1 MEVLWERQCRT
12 GIRPEKGGSRPSPR
26 KAAVPNP
33 PRASS
38 RWCRRAVPAPKP
50 KGGRCNESRDH
61 LEGAEPGV
69 RRRTWRERHRRK
81 RRWKF
86 GLGMFLL
93 GFTTA
98 LVVVAGVGAGVY
110 YSRFAPENK
119 LADVVKECGARGRG
133 VRLAGHRTSLTMEAF
148 GDGSG
153 GVSTPVFQCVLERLG
168 TPSAVRER
176 MGETRAIDGTRE
188 ESWGSYRAT
197 WTYHPDQGLH
207 VVISAQ

>member
-1 MEVLWERQCRT
+1 MGATVPDGYPAGKGRFA
-12 GIRPEKGGSRPSPR
+12 PE
-26 KAAVPNP
+26 
-33 PRASS
+33 SS
-38 RWCRRAVPAPKP
+38 QGRRAEPAPRLVP
-50 KGGRCNESRDH
+50 VVQTSLPSSEAEGGRRNESRDH

>member
-1 MEVLWERQCRT
+1 MGATAPDGYPVGRGRFA
-12 GIRPEKGGSRPSPR
+12 PESSGGRRVEPAPR
-26 KAAVPNP
+26 LVPVVQ
-33 PRASS
+33 AH
-38 RWCRRAVPAPKP
+38 VPAS
-50 KGGRCNESRDH
+50 EA
-61 LEGAEPGV
+61 EGARRSESQVHLDGGEAGPH
-69 RRRTWRERHRRK
+69 RRTRHERHRRK
-81 RRWKF
+81 KRWKF
-86 GLGMFLL
+86 GLGMFVL

-110 YSRFAPENK
+110 YSRFASENK

-133 VRLAGHRTSLTMEAF
+133 VRLASDKSTLTMEAF
-148 GDGSG
+148 GEGSG
-153 GVSTPVFQCVLERLG
+153 GVATPVFQCVLERLD

-176 MGETRAIDGTRE
+176 MMETRAIDGTRE

>member
-1 MEVLWERQCRT
+1 MEVAAPNGNPT
-12 GIRPEKGGSRPSPR
+12 GRGRFAPESSGG
-26 KAAVPNP
+26 
-33 PRASS
+33 
-38 RWCRRAVPAPKP
+38 RRVEPAPRP
-50 KGGRCNESRDH
+50 VPVGQIPVPVSEPEGARHNESRDH
-61 LEGAEPGV
+61 LEDAEPGL
-69 RRRTWRERHRRK
+69 RRRTRRERHRRK
-81 RRWKF
+81 KHWKF

-133 VRLAGHRTSLTMEAF
+133 VRLAGDRTSLTMEAF

>member
-1 MEVLWERQCRT
+1 MGATVPDGYPAGKGRFA
-12 GIRPEKGGSRPSPR
+12 PE
-26 KAAVPNP
+26 
-33 PRASS
+33 SS
-38 RWCRRAVPAPKP
+38 QGRCAEPAPRLVP
-50 KGGRCNESRDH
+50 VVQTSLPSSEAEGGRRNESRDH
-61 LEGAEPGV
+61 LAGAAPGV

-133 VRLAGHRTSLTMEAF
+133 VRLAGDRTSLTMEAF